1 MPSFRRL
8 DANTPMHVAQV
19 AQFLPMHQHRW
30 QRVGEGTL
38 AVGRNDASDRSWH
51 ALHVA
56 QVPHGMHHAL
66 AQGTSSAEDGILCAS
81 IDNLVLNV
89 VQIEW
94 LWFNRLLHPV
104 SALV

>member
-19 AQFLPMHQHRW
+19 AQFLPMHQHRR
-30 QRVGEGTL
+30 QRVGERTL
-38 AVGRNDASDRSWH
+38 AVGRNDASDAARH

-56 QVPHGMHHAL
+56 QVPHGMHHTL
-66 AQGTSSAEDGILCAS
+66 AQCTSSAEDGILCAG

-89 VQIEW
+89 VQVER